1 MTCRSWTRWKRAG
14 SGEPDMRLNLYL
26 ARGGVA
32 SRRSSDALITAGRV
46 TVNGAPV
53 TRLGFTV
60 SDGDRVC
67 LDGVLV
73 KLARRSRYLAL
84 HKPPG
89 FVCTAHDP
97 QGRPRAVELVDGDGG
112 VAGHGGMA
120 GHGGRL
126 FSVGRLDYRSSGLLL
141 FTDDGQFAEHAAHP
155 SYGVDKD
162 YLVRT
167 AGGAA
172 IPDDLLHGYR
182 NGLWVDGEHYRLKD
196 YRRRAPDAALL
207 TLSTGRNREIRRV
220 FADAGI
226 GLGLVHRIRIG
237 PIRLGALDAG
247 HHRELSEDEVAWFL
261 RLEKR
266 SSP

>member
-46 TVNGAPV
+46 TVNGDPV
-53 TRLGFTV
+53 TRLGSTV

-73 KLARRSRYLAL
+73 KLAQRSRYLAL

-207 TLSTGRNREIRRV
+207 TLGTGRNREIRRV

-247 HHRELSEDEVAWFL
+247 HHRELSEEEVAWFL

>member
-46 TVNGAPV
+46 TVNGDPV

-141 FTDDGQFAEHAAHP
+141 FTDDGQFAEHVAHP

-172 IPDDLLHGYR
+172 IPDDLLDGYR
-182 NGLWVDGEHYRLKD
+182 NGLWVDGEHFRLKD

-207 TLSTGRNREIRRV
+207 TLGTGRNREIRRV

-247 HHRELSEDEVAWFL
+247 HHRELSEEEVAWFL

>member
-1 MTCRSWTRWKRAG
+1 
-14 SGEPDMRLNLYL
+14 MRLNRYL

-53 TRLGFTV
+53 TRLGSTV

-73 KLARRSRYLAL
+73 KLARRSRYRAL

-97 QGRPRAVELVDGDGG
+97 QGRPRAVELVDGD
-112 VAGHGGMA
+112 
-120 GHGGRL
+120 GGRL

-172 IPDDLLHGYR
+172 IPDDLLRGYR
-182 NGLWVDGEHYRLKD
+182 NGLWVDGEHYRLNG
-196 YRRRAPDAALL
+196 YRRRAPDAVLL

-226 GLGLVHRIRIG
+226 ELGVVHRIRIG
-237 PIRLGALDAG
+237 PVRLGALDAG

-261 RLEKR
+261 GLEKR

>member
-46 TVNGAPV
+46 TVNGDPV

-89 FVCTAHDP
+89 FVCTANDP
-97 QGRPRAVELVDGDGG
+97 QGRPRAVELVDGHGG
-112 VAGHGGMA
+112 VAGN
-120 GHGGRL
+120 GGRL

-172 IPDDLLHGYR
+172 IPDDLLRGYR

-226 GLGLVHRIRIG
+226 ALGLVHRIRIG

>member
-14 SGEPDMRLNLYL
+14 SGEPDMRLNRYL
-26 ARGGVA
+26 ARGGIA

-46 TVNGAPV
+46 TVNGDPV

-67 LDGVLV
+67 LDGVPV

-112 VAGHGGMA
+112 VA

-172 IPDDLLHGYR
+172 IPDDLLRGYR
-182 NGLWVDGEHYRLKD
+182 NGLWVDGEHYRLTG
-196 YRRRAPDAALL
+196 YQRRAPDAALL

-226 GLGLVHRIRIG
+226 ELGLVHRIRIG
-237 PIRLGALDAG
+237 PVRLGALDAG

>member
-1 MTCRSWTRWKRAG
+1 
-14 SGEPDMRLNLYL
+14 MRLNLYL

-46 TVNGAPV
+46 TVNGGPV

-97 QGRPRAVELVDGDGG
+97 QGRPRAVELVDGHGG

-237 PIRLGALDAG
+237 PIRLGTLDAG

>member
-155 SYGVDKD
+155 SYGVDRD

>member
-46 TVNGAPV
+46 TVNGDPV

-97 QGRPRAVELVDGDGG
+97 QGRPRAVELVDGR
-112 VAGHGGMA
+112 
-120 GHGGRL
+120 GGRL

-172 IPDDLLHGYR
+172 IPDDLLDGYR
-182 NGLWVDGEHYRLKD
+182 NGLWVDGEHFRLKD
-196 YRRRAPDAALL
+196 YRRRARDAALL
-207 TLSTGRNREIRRV
+207 TLGTGRNREIRRV

-247 HHRELSEDEVAWFL
+247 HHRELSEEEVAWFL

>member
-1 MTCRSWTRWKRAG
+1 
-14 SGEPDMRLNLYL
+14 MRLNLYL

-46 TVNGAPV
+46 TVNGDPV

-67 LDGVLV
+67 LDGILV
-73 KLARRSRYLAL
+73 KLAQRSRYLAL

-97 QGRPRAVELVDGDGG
+97 QGRPRAVELVDG
-112 VAGHGGMA
+112 
-120 GHGGRL
+120 HGGRL

-141 FTDDGQFAEHAAHP
+141 FTNDGQFAEHAAHP

-167 AGGAA
+167 ADGAA
-172 IPDDLLHGYR
+172 IPDDLLRGYR
-182 NGLWVDGEHYRLKD
+182 KGMWVDREHYRLNG
-196 YRRRAPDAALL
+196 YQRRAPDAALL

-220 FADAGI
+220 FADADRKS
-226 GLGLVHRIRIG
+226 V
-237 PIRLGALDAG
+237 
-247 HHRELSEDEVAWFL
+247 V
-261 RLEKR
+261 
-266 SSP
+266 